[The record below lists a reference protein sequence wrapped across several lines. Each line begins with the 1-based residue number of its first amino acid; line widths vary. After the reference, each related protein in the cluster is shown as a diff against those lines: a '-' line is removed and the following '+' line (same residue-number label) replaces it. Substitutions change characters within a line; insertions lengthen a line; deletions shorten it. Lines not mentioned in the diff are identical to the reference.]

1 MKTTLAHQLA
11 NYSSSFRFEDL
22 SSAVVH
28 EVKRR
33 VLDSLGC
40 ALGAW
45 HDEPGVVA
53 RRVASGLSADRGA
66 TLIGTSHRAPADW
79 AAFANGCIVRYLDY
93 NDTYLSKE

>member
-22 SSAVVH
+22 SKEVVH

-33 VLDSLGC
+33 VIDSLGC

-45 HDEPGVVA
+45 KEEPCVIA
-53 RRVASGLSADRGA
+53 REVASDEA
-66 TLIGTSHRAPADW
+66 H
-79 AAFANGCIVRYLDY
+79 
-93 NDTYLSKE
+93 E